1 MSIDLISRFLTLRK
15 VSNRVRGACECN
27 KMAFNQNQKDGDN
40 GVAEFQFYT
49 PENRTKW
56 ESFKKAIYDKSSN
69 QILGRTPKNWG
80 KPEVYLLFFDRHN
93 IIPNLF
99 FPM

>member
-1 MSIDLISRFLTLRK
+1 
-15 VSNRVRGACECN
+15 
-27 KMAFNQNQKDGDN
+27 MAFNQKDSDN
-40 GVAEFQFYT
+40 GVAEFQFYA

-80 KPEVYLLFFDRHN
+80 KRSSLFINFSLIRYRSHF
-93 IIPNLF
+93 IISVNDSF
-99 FPM
+99 FL

>member
-1 MSIDLISRFLTLRK
+1 
-15 VSNRVRGACECN
+15 
-27 KMAFNQNQKDGDN
+27 MAFNQKGGDN

-56 ESFKKAIYDKSSN
+56 QSFQKAIYDKSTN

-80 KPEVYLLFFDRHN
+80 KLKCA
-93 IIPNLF
+93 IIYTKT
-99 FPM
+99 